1 MPGHGGP
8 LDAARAAA
16 ILREDVAYLTD
27 WKLPLARR
35 SAAQKRIDAANRE
48 RAGA

>member
-8 LDAARAAA
+8 VDSARAAA

-48 RAGA
+48 RVGA